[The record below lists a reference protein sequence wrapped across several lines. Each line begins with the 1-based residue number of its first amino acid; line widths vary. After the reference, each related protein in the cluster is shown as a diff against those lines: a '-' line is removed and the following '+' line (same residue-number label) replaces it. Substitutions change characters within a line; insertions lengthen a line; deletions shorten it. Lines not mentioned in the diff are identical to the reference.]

1 MGFPTKNDHF
11 GVEIGGTTIYGNT
24 HFALSAKHGFCWN
37 RCGLPTTN
45 NTCHAS
51 IAKNPLP
58 HWHCYYSQRQK
69 VPHSEKT
76 VNSPNNT
83 QQKPLKPFKTQLI
96 ISSTG
101 TLWEGISSFSSQEI
115 YPKKEEHVSEKRS
128 EVKVSNLQS
137 HVISGIM
144 SFQESLIC

>member
-1 MGFPTKNDHF
+1 MIILGCF
-11 GVEIGGTTIYGNT
+11 GGTTIYGNT

-37 RCGLPTTN
+37 RCGLPTTMKPVPLPSP
-45 NTCHAS
+45 H
-51 IAKNPLP
+51 PLP

-115 YPKKEEHVSEKRS
+115 YPKMNNMFLKKG
-128 EVKVSNLQS
+128 VK
-137 HVISGIM
+137 
-144 SFQESLIC
+144 